1 MGIRLVFILL
11 FAMVSALIA
20 LDLGQANRFTLEIAV
35 AFLVLV
41 LVQGWLLQRAFN
53 LSTGEAPAYMPAC
66 SACAM
71 AMFCGAML
79 TLLLT
84 VALMSVLGDK
94 AADLPVGTLLIN
106 SFIASTVIY
115 WVLATPR
122 FCSWRRLGGPPRP
135 ALGPII
141 GVGMSACQQVLYLG
155 VWLALAPAST
165 A

>member
-11 FAMVSALIA
+11 LAMVSALVT
-20 LDLGQANRFTLEIAV
+20 LDLGDANRFTLEIAV

-41 LVQGWLLQRAFN
+41 LVQGSLLKMVFH
-53 LSTGEAPAYMPAC
+53 LSTGESPAYMPAC

-79 TLLLT
+79 ALLLT
-84 VALMSVLGDK
+84 VVLMGALGDK
-94 AADLPVGTLLIN
+94 AADLPVGTLLVN

-135 ALGPII
+135 ALGPLI
-141 GVGMSACQQVLYLG
+141 GVAMSAAQQALYLG
-155 VWLALAPAST
+155 VWLVLAPASP

>member
-1 MGIRLVFILL
+1 
-11 FAMVSALIA
+11 
-20 LDLGQANRFTLEIAV
+20 
-35 AFLVLV
+35 
-41 LVQGWLLQRAFN
+41 
-53 LSTGEAPAYMPAC
+53 
-66 SACAM
+66 M

-106 SFIASTVIY
+106 SFIASTAIY

>member
-11 FAMVSALIA
+11 LAMVSALVT
-20 LDLGQANRFTLEIAV
+20 LDLGEANRFTLEIAV

-41 LVQGWLLQRAFN
+41 LVQGWLLKMAFH
-53 LSTGEAPAYMPAC
+53 LSTGESPAYMPAC

-79 TLLLT
+79 ALLLT
-84 VALMSVLGDK
+84 VVLMAVLGDK

-106 SFIASTVIY
+106 SFIASTAIF

-122 FCSWRRLGGPPRP
+122 FCAWRRLGGPPRP

-141 GVGMSACQQVLYLG
+141 GLGMSACQQVLYLG
-155 VWLALAPAST
+155 AWFALAPASAT
-165 A
+165 